1 MISMNGPTIGQLAK
15 RAGVGVETV
24 RFYERKGLIQQPRK
38 RTSGYRVYPDDVV
51 QRIQFIRHGKD
62 LGFTLAEIGELLSLR
77 PDPRTNCAAV
87 KDRAQAKMAAI
98 DEKLASLTRMQRS
111 LAKLV
116 DACDRRSQTA
126 ECPILEALE

>member
-1 MISMNGPTIGQLAK
+1 MNGPTIGQLAK

-38 RTSGYRVYPDDVV
+38 RTSGYRVYPDDIV
-51 QRIQFIRHGKD
+51 QRIQFIRHAKD

-98 DEKLASLTRMQRS
+98 DEKLASLKRMQRS

>member
-1 MISMNGPTIGQLAK
+1 MNGPTIGQLAK

-24 RFYERKGLIQQPRK
+24 RFYERKGLIEQPRK
-38 RTSGYRVYPDDVV
+38 RNSGYRVYPDDVV
-51 QRIQFIRHGKD
+51 QRIQFIRHAKD

-77 PDPRTNCAAV
+77 PDPRTNCDAV
-87 KDRAQAKMAAI
+87 KSRAQAKMADI
-98 DEKLASLTRMQRS
+98 DEKMASLTRMQRS

>member
-1 MISMNGPTIGQLAK
+1 MNGPTIGQLAK
-15 RAGVGVETV
+15 QAGVGVETV
-24 RFYERKGLIQQPRK
+24 RFYERKGLIEQPRK

-51 QRIQFIRHGKD
+51 QRIRFIRHAKD

-87 KDRAQAKMAAI
+87 KSRAQAKMADI
-98 DEKLASLTRMQRS
+98 DEKMASLTRMQRS

>member
-1 MISMNGPTIGQLAK
+1 MNGPTIGQLAK

-24 RFYERKGLIQQPRK
+24 RFYERKGLIEQPRK

-51 QRIQFIRHGKD
+51 QRIQFIRHAKD

-87 KDRAQAKMAAI
+87 KERAQGKMADI
-98 DEKLASLTRMQRS
+98 DGKIASLTKMHRS
-111 LAKLV
+111 LTKLV

>member
-1 MISMNGPTIGQLAK
+1 MNGPTIGQIAK

-24 RFYERKGLIQQPRK
+24 RFYERKGLIEQPRN
-38 RTSGYRVYPDDVV
+38 RTAGYRVYPEDVV
-51 QRIQFIRHGKD
+51 PRIQFIRHAKD
-62 LGFTLAEIGELLSLR
+62 LGFTLKEIGELLSLR

-87 KDRAQAKMAAI
+87 KERAQGKMADI
-98 DEKLASLTRMQRS
+98 DEKIASLSRMQRS

-116 DACDRRSQTA
+116 DACDRRAQTA

>member
-1 MISMNGPTIGQLAK
+1 MNGPTIGQLAK

-24 RFYERKGLIQQPRK
+24 RFYERKGLIEQPRK

-51 QRIQFIRHGKD
+51 QRIQFIRHAKD

-98 DEKLASLTRMQRS
+98 DEKVATTVASARGSGVTLKVASAM
-111 LAKLV
+111 
-116 DACDRRSQTA
+116 TA
-126 ECPILEALE
+126 SVPIAPM

>member
-1 MISMNGPTIGQLAK
+1 MNGPTIGQLAK

-24 RFYERKGLIQQPRK
+24 RFYERKGLIEQPRK

-51 QRIQFIRHGKD
+51 QRIQFIRHAKD

-77 PDPRTNCAAV
+77 PDQRTNCAAV
-87 KDRAQAKMAAI
+87 KDRAQAKMAGI
-98 DEKLASLTRMQRS
+98 DEKIASLTRMQRS

-116 DACDRRSQTA
+116 DAWDRRSQTA

>member
-1 MISMNGPTIGQLAK
+1 MNGPTIGQLAK

-51 QRIQFIRHGKD
+51 QRIQFIRHAKD

>member
-1 MISMNGPTIGQLAK
+1 MNGPTIGQVAK

-24 RFYERKGLIQQPRK
+24 RFYERKGLIEQPRK

-51 QRIQFIRHGKD
+51 QRIRFIRHAKA

-77 PDPRTNCAAV
+77 PDPRTNCATV
-87 KDRAQAKMAAI
+87 KERAQGKMADI
-98 DEKLASLTRMQRS
+98 DEKIASLTKMHRS
-111 LAKLV
+111 LTKLV
-116 DACDRRSQTA
+116 HACDRRSQTA